1 MPLQGCKNMQIRHN
15 RILISRPGEHGI
27 GCGKID
33 VRIAEHGEAVNVMRA
48 IKKAIDPD
56 NLMNPGKI
64 FRI

>member
-33 VRIAEHGEAVNVMRA
+33 VLIAEHGEAVNVMRA

-56 NLMNPGKI
+56 N
-64 FRI
+64 